1 MSERVIGRRILVQ
14 GIVQGVGFRPRV
26 YGYAKSLNLDGWV
39 CNSTRGVE
47 IEIHGTQERVEQF
60 VQLLK
65 SSPPPLAKIDS
76 FEISV
81 IEPKSDSDF
90 IIRPSRHE
98 LGEFIPISPD
108 ICICP
113 DCRKELF
120 DPGNRRYRY
129 PFINCTNCGPRFTII
144 RDIPYDR
151 INTTMSA
158 FTMCPDCKTEY
169 EDPLDRRFHAQPVAC
184 PVCGP
189 QVQLEKTNR
198 ILSTGEDAIRES
210 RRMLKQGKI
219 LGIKGLGGYLLACD
233 AANLDAV
240 QQLRER
246 KKRSDKPFALM
257 AFDQGAIEQFCNIS
271 EEEAE
276 MLHSVQSPI
285 VLLGKKVHDKIS
297 EAIAPRQTRL
307 GFMLP
312 YTPLHLLLL
321 ESEEGFPKALIMTS
335 GNYSE
340 EPIAYQDTDA
350 RERLDAIVDAFLTND
365 RPIHMRTDDSVVSVF
380 NHAPYIHRRARG
392 FAPDPIHLSRSVP
405 PILAVGA
412 ELKNTFCLS
421 RDQYAF
427 ISHHIGDLQNYET
440 ERSFEEGIAHFEN
453 LFPIKPAMIACD
465 LHPDYLSTGYAKDR
479 ACKENLPLIEV
490 QHHHA
495 HLASCLADNAWQ
507 SDQPVIGVSF
517 DGTGYGTDGAIW
529 GGEILVGGY
538 KGYARSHHLSYM
550 PLPGGDA
557 AIQKPYRIALA
568 YLWKLGLGWEKD
580 LPPVEKASAK
590 EKEIILHQLNH
601 SINTINTSSMG
612 RLFDAVSSLL
622 GVCHFATYEGQAA
635 IELETIADPSENGT
649 YEIHFNDSE
658 IMILDLI
665 EQIIG
670 DLRNQIPVAVISA
683 RFHNSL
689 ARLVVELCKGLS
701 IHYNTHTVALSGG
714 VWQNRFLL
722 ERTLNSLKDSGF
734 SPLIHRQVPTNDGG
748 ISLGQM
754 MVAARTMEK

>member
-1 MSERVIGRRILVQ
+1 MSERVIARRILVQ
-14 GIVQGVGFRPRV
+14 GIVQGVGFRPKV
-26 YGYAKSLNLDGWV
+26 YGYAKSLNLGGWV

-47 IEIHGTQERVEQF
+47 IEVHGAQTQVEDF
-60 VQLLK
+60 IQLLR
-65 SSPPPLAKIDS
+65 SSPPPLARIDN
-76 FEISV
+76 FDISI
-81 IEPKSDSDF
+81 IEPKADTNF
-90 IIRPSRHE
+90 VIRSSRHE
-98 LGEFIPISPD
+98 PGEFIPISPD

-113 DCRKELF
+113 DCRKDLF
-120 DPGNRRYRY
+120 DPNDRRFRY

-151 INTTMSA
+151 INTTMST
-158 FTMCPDCKTEY
+158 FTMCPTCKAEY
-169 EDPLDRRFHAQPVAC
+169 ENPLDRRFHAQPIAC

-189 QVQLEKTNR
+189 QVQLEKANR
-198 ILSTGEDAIRES
+198 IFSKGEEAIQES
-210 RRMLKQGKI
+210 RMMLKHGKI

-257 AFDQGAIEQFCNIS
+257 AFDQSAIKQFC
-271 EEEAE
+271 EVTQEEAE

-285 VLLGKKVHDKIS
+285 VLLNKKVHNKVS

-321 ESEEGFPKALIMTS
+321 EPEQGFPKALIMTS

-340 EPIAYQDTDA
+340 EPIAYQDA
-350 RERLDAIVDAFLTND
+350 EAKNRLDPIADAFLTND
-365 RPIHMRTDDSVVSVF
+365 RPIHMRADDSVVSVV

-392 FAPDPIHLSRSVP
+392 YAPNPIRLPHPVS

-421 RDQYAF
+421 RDRYAF

-440 ERSFEEGIAHFEN
+440 ERSFEEGIEHFEN
-453 LFPIKPAMIACD
+453 LFYIKPEVIACD
-465 LHPDYLSTGYAKDR
+465 LHPDYLSTRYARDR
-479 ACKENLPLIEV
+479 AYNENLPLITV

-507 SDQPVIGVSF
+507 SNQPVIGVSF

-529 GGEILVGGY
+529 GGEILVGDYRGY
-538 KGYARSHHLSYM
+538 VRSQHLSYM

-568 YLWKLGLGWEKD
+568 YLWKLGLAWEKD
-580 LPPVEKASAK
+580 LPPVKQAEVK
-590 EKEIILHQLNH
+590 EKEILLHQLDH
-601 SINTINTSSMG
+601 SINTISTSSMG
-612 RLFDAVSSLL
+612 RLFDVVSSLL
-622 GVCHFATYEGQAA
+622 GICHYATYEGQAA
-635 IELETIADPSENGT
+635 IELEDLADPAENRT
-649 YEIHFNDSE
+649 YEISFVDSE
-658 IMILDLI
+658 IRILELI
-665 EQIIG
+665 SQIIT
-670 DLRNQIPVAVISA
+670 DLRQRVPVAIISA
-683 RFHNSL
+683 RFHHSI
-689 ARLVVELCKGLS
+689 ARLVIELCRSAKAKYG
-701 IHYNTHTVALSGG
+701 TRTVALSGG

-722 ERTLNSLKDSGF
+722 DKTVMGLKNSGF
-734 SPLIHRQVPTNDGG
+734 YPLIHRQVPTNDGG

-754 MVAARTMEK
+754 MVAAHSIER